1 MMNCDVSVGFEII
14 HGICEQQ
21 LRDQQLVQCCI
32 PHWPTPKS
40 ICIGGVL
47 YYKTVSGTADSY
59 SMVVCFDLRTEKFS
73 CVKFSGISSKAKPAS
88 QTLVNYNGKLVDW
101 LERLLVIDVL
111 ADKANGPRGVF

>member
-1 MMNCDVSVGFEII
+1 MAYQCVKNVCISVDCHVLTLGTKR
-14 HGICEQQ
+14 
-21 LRDQQLVQCCI
+21 LSWRKVQCCI

-40 ICIGGVL
+40 ICIGRVL

-88 QTLVNYNGKLVDW
+88 QTLVNYNGKL
-101 LERLLVIDVL
+101 
-111 ADKANGPRGVF
+111 